1 MEVKPT
7 EEQIGETLSRIH
19 AAAMEEFSAKGFQS
33 ASLRN
38 IVKTAGVT
46 TGAFYGY
53 YPSKEALF
61 TALVGEVYDTLMC
74 EYKESLTMFENMS
87 SEQQIE
93 NMGTVGGNCMKQMM
107 NYMDTHRAQVKL
119 LLQSAEGT
127 KYEHMIDEFVEL
139 EVDSTNKYS
148 DMLRSMGQNVPQMDE
163 RLEHIL
169 VTGMFNAYFEMIL
182 HDMTLKDAMRYLEE
196 LNAFYTAGWQKIMGQ

>member
-1 MEVKPT
+1 M
-7 EEQIGETLSRIH
+7 EEQMSETLSRIH
-19 AAAMEEFSAKGFQS
+19 SAAMDEFAAKGFQS

-61 TALVGEVYDTLMC
+61 TALVGEVYDTLMH
-74 EYKESLTMFENMS
+74 EYRESLTMFENLS

-93 NMGTVGGNCMKQMM
+93 NMGTVGGECMKQMM
-107 NYMDTHRAQVKL
+107 QYMDTRRPQVKL

-148 DMLRSMGQNVPQMDE
+148 DMLRSLGQDVPQMDE

-196 LNAFYTAGWQKIMGQ
+196 LNAFYTAGWQRIMGQ

>member
-1 MEVKPT
+1 M
-7 EEQIGETLSRIH
+7 EEQRSETLARIH
-19 AAAMEEFSAKGFQS
+19 AAAMDEFAAKGFQS

-61 TALVGEVYDTLMC
+61 TALVGEVYDTLMH
-74 EYKESLTMFENMS
+74 EYKTSLTQFENMS

-93 NMGTVGGNCMKQMM
+93 NMGTVGGDCMKHMLR
-107 NYMDTHRAQVKL
+107 YMDTRRAQVKL

-127 KYEHMIDEFVEL
+127 KYEHMIDEFVAL
-139 EVDSTNKYS
+139 EVDSTNKYG
-148 DMLRSMGQNVPQMDE
+148 DMLRRLGQNVPQMDE

-169 VTGMFNAYFEMIL
+169 TTGMFNAYFEMIL
-182 HDMTLKDAMRYLEE
+182 HDMALDDAERYLEE
-196 LNAFYTAGWQKIMGQ
+196 LNAFYTAGWQRIMGQ

>member
-1 MEVKPT
+1 M
-7 EEQIGETLSRIH
+7 EEQMSETLSRIH
-19 AAAMEEFSAKGFQS
+19 SAAMDEFAAKGFQS

-61 TALVGEVYDTLMC
+61 TALVGEVYDTLMH
-74 EYKESLTMFENMS
+74 EYRESLTMFENLS

-93 NMGTVGGNCMKQMM
+93 NMGTVGGDCMKQMM
-107 NYMDTHRAQVKL
+107 QYMDTRRPQVKL

-148 DMLRSMGQNVPQMDE
+148 DMLRSLGQDVPRMDE

-182 HDMTLKDAMRYLEE
+182 HDMTLKDAMCYLEE
-196 LNAFYTAGWQKIMGQ
+196 LNAFYTAGWQRIMGQ

>member
-1 MEVKPT
+1 M
-7 EEQIGETLSRIH
+7 EEQMSETLSRIH
-19 AAAMEEFSAKGFQS
+19 SAAMDEFAAKGFQS

-61 TALVGEVYDTLMC
+61 TALVGEVYDTLMR
-74 EYKESLTMFENMS
+74 EYRESLTQFENMS
-87 SEQQIE
+87 AEQQIE
-93 NMGTVGGNCMKQMM
+93 NMGTVGGECMKQMM
-107 NYMDTHRAQVKL
+107 QYMDTRRPQVKL

-148 DMLRSMGQNVPQMDE
+148 DMLRSLGQDVPQMDE

-196 LNAFYTAGWQKIMGQ
+196 LNAFYTAGWQRIMGQ

>member
-1 MEVKPT
+1 M
-7 EEQIGETLSRIH
+7 EEQRSETLARIH
-19 AAAMEEFSAKGFQS
+19 AAAMDEFAAKGFQS

-61 TALVGEVYDTLMC
+61 TALVGEVYDTLMH
-74 EYKESLTMFENMS
+74 EYKTSLMQFESMS

-93 NMGTVGGNCMKQMM
+93 NMGTVGGDCMKHMLR
-107 NYMDTHRAQVKL
+107 YMDTRRAQVKL

-127 KYEHMIDEFVEL
+127 KYEHMIDEFVAL
-139 EVDSTNKYS
+139 EVDSTNKIRRYAPPSGTERAADGRAARAHS
-148 DMLRSMGQNVPQMDE
+148 DDRYVQRVFRDDPARYGAGRCRAVSRGTE
-163 RLEHIL
+163 R
-169 VTGMFNAYFEMIL
+169 IL
-182 HDMTLKDAMRYLEE
+182 HRRLAENYGTV
-196 LNAFYTAGWQKIMGQ
+196 IP

>member
-1 MEVKPT
+1 M
-7 EEQIGETLSRIH
+7 EEQMSETLSRIH
-19 AAAMEEFSAKGFQS
+19 SAAMDEFAAKGFQS

-61 TALVGEVYDTLMC
+61 TALVGEVYDTLMR
-74 EYKESLTMFENMS
+74 EYRESLTQFENMS
-87 SEQQIE
+87 AEQQIE

-107 NYMDTHRAQVKL
+107 QYMDTHRPQVKL

-148 DMLRSMGQNVPQMDE
+148 DMLRSLGQDVPQMDE

-196 LNAFYTAGWQKIMGQ
+196 LNAFYTAGWQRIMGQ

>member
-1 MEVKPT
+1 M
-7 EEQIGETLSRIH
+7 EEQMSDTLARIH
-19 AAAMEEFSAKGFQS
+19 AAAMDEFAAKGFQS

-61 TALVGEVYDTLMC
+61 TALVGEVYDTLMR
-74 EYKESLTMFENMS
+74 EYKNSLTQFENMS
-87 SEQQIE
+87 SEQQIA

-107 NYMDTHRAQVKL
+107 QYMDTHRPQVKL

-127 KYEHMIDEFVEL
+127 KYEHMIDEFVAL
-139 EVDSTNKYS
+139 EVESTNKYS
-148 DMLRSMGQNVPQMDE
+148 DMLRSLGQNVPQMDE

>member
-1 MEVKPT
+1 M
-7 EEQIGETLSRIH
+7 EEQKSETLARIH
-19 AAAMEEFSAKGFQS
+19 AAAMDEFAAKGFQS

-61 TALVGEVYDTLMC
+61 TALVGEVYDTLMH
-74 EYKESLTMFENMS
+74 EYKTSLTQFENMS

-93 NMGTVGGNCMKQMM
+93 NMGTVGGDCMKHMLR
-107 NYMDTHRAQVKL
+107 YMDTRRAQVKL

-139 EVDSTNKYS
+139 EVDSTNKYG
-148 DMLRSMGQNVPQMDE
+148 DMLRSLGQDVPQMDE

-169 VTGMFNAYFEMIL
+169 TTGMFNAYFEMIL
-182 HDMTLKDAMRYLEE
+182 HDMALDDAERYLEE
-196 LNAFYTAGWQKIMGQ
+196 LNAFYTAGWQRIMGQ

>member
-1 MEVKPT
+1 M
-7 EEQIGETLSRIH
+7 EEQMSETLSRIH
-19 AAAMEEFSAKGFQS
+19 AAAMDEFAAKGFQS

-61 TALVGEVYDTLMC
+61 TALVGEVYDTLMR
-74 EYKESLTMFENMS
+74 EYRESLTMFENMT

-107 NYMDTHRAQVKL
+107 QYMDTHRPQVKL

-139 EVDSTNKYS
+139 EVDSTNKYG
-148 DMLRSMGQNVPQMDE
+148 DMLRGLGQDVPRMDE

-196 LNAFYTAGWQKIMGQ
+196 LNAFYTAGWQRIMGQ